1 MRRSSGLMLVAFGAI
16 LALAVNIRL
25 PFLNLRVTGMIL
37 IVTGLVGM
45 RPPKRV
51 PGRLRR
57 MAEFIA
63 PLLDM
68 PEDPIDRLRVP
79 LHSLLQPPP
88 APEPATSE
96 KQPASSG

>member
-25 PFLNLRVTGMIL
+25 PFLNLRITGLIL
-37 IVTGLVGM
+37 IAIGLLGM
-45 RPPKRV
+45 HPPQRV

-57 MAEFIA
+57 IAEFIA
-63 PLLDM
+63 PLLEM
-68 PEDPIDRLRVP
+68 PEDPVDRLRVP
-79 LHSLLQPPP
+79 LHFLLQPPP